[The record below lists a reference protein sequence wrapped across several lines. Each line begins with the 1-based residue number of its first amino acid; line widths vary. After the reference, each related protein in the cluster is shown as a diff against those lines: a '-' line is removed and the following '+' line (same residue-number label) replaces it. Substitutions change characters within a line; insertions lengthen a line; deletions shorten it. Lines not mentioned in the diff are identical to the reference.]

1 MEKIRGKSNKS
12 LEKRRRRRRPRRS
25 PAGDANNNR
34 AKVISFDARQPS
46 GSRSVRR
53 VQPPDEVFDRTKPIR
68 LIS

>member
-1 MEKIRGKSNKS
+1 MEKKKGGKQQIAG
-12 LEKRRRRRRPRRS
+12 EEDDGRPRRS

-34 AKVISFDARQPS
+34 AKVISFDALQPS

-68 LIS
+68 LSS